1 VIVQSVTRMFTS
13 GVAMGWVKGKD
24 SKGGSGRAEGRDGS
38 TWIFVQRPRV
48 PSNATDV

>member
-1 VIVQSVTRMFTS
+1 MIVQSVTRMFTS

-24 SKGGSGRAEGRDGS
+24 SKGGGAEWQRVGR